1 MKTKIYLL
9 AAIALVIS
17 ACSTGSFVST
27 GYVDGIYFNPGDVPP
42 PVLDEEA
49 RVQEEPETL
58 KSGDRVIISEITDN
72 EEGSKTMNNYILDGQ
87 DAGEYVDAQ
96 LYNMD
101 QMELQGSDT
110 TIYYD
115 DNEVK
120 YVINNY
126 YDGADVDFSYRIHR
140 FHRPYSRFYDPF
152 YWNSWYYDP
161 WYYNSW
167 YYDSWYYPYSSLA
180 WGWGYDPWGWGYSP
194 WYGGYYGGWYGS
206 YYGGYYS
213 SYYGGW
219 GYPYYGYYGWGYPYH
234 YHGGGGYYAD
244 PDDYRYGHR
253 RDFNTMAAG
262 GRNAAATQ
270 AVNGRGGVKS
280 ADPRAGEVNTAA
292 ERRVRTAT
300 PDGTATRGLRG
311 ESGSQARTLT
321 EMRRGTTVGT
331 ERLREGQQGVTRR
344 VDEGGVRGT
353 STRTQQATTTRQYT
367 RPAATTSGVSSQRD
381 PNSYTPSYN
390 QERPVG
396 RSSYNVQ
403 SARPSSGSNQ
413 QGAVKSSTRPVTVY
427 SRPSSST
434 SGDRTYRSTS
444 TYNRSSSS
452 GTNYSAPS
460 RSSSTYSAPSRSSS
474 SYSAPSRSS
483 SSGSSY
489 SSPSR
494 SSSSSGSGS
503 YSGGSSGG
511 GGRSGGGSSS
521 SSGGGGRR

>member
-1 MKTKIYLL
+1 MKTKIFLL
-9 AAIALVIS
+9 AAVALAFS

-42 PVLDEEA
+42 PVMAEEPQ
-49 RVQEEPETL
+49 VQEQPETL
-58 KSGDRVIISEITDN
+58 KSGERVIISEITDN
-72 EEGSKTMNNYILDGQ
+72 EEGGKTMNNYILDGQ
-87 DAGEYVDAQ
+87 EAEEYVDAQ

-152 YWNSWYYDP
+152 YWSSWYYDP
-161 WYYNSW
+161 WYYDSW
-167 YYDSWYYPYSSLA
+167 YYDPWYYPYSSLSWG

-194 WYGGYYGGWYGS
+194 WYGGYGGYYGGYYGGWYGGWSPYYS
-206 YYGGYYS
+206 YYGG
-213 SYYGGW
+213 
-219 GYPYYGYYGWGYPYH
+219 GYPYGH
-234 YHGGGGYYAD
+234 YWGGGYID

-262 GRNAAATQ
+262 SRYSSS
-270 AVNGRGGVKS
+270 GGGGSKS
-280 ADPRAGEVNTAA
+280 ADLRTGNVNPGAQG
-292 ERRVRTAT
+292 RVRTIT
-300 PDGTATRGLRG
+300 PDGTSTRTLREG
-311 ESGSQARTLT
+311 TDTQGRTLT
-321 EMRRGTTVGT
+321 EMRRGTTGT
-331 ERLREGQQGVTRR
+331 TGRSLEGQSSTVRR
-344 VDEGGVRGT
+344 VDEGSLRGSQSAGENQGT
-353 STRTQQATTTRQYT
+353 LRQQGTTTRQYT
-367 RPAATTSGVSSQRD
+367 RPANSGTGVSSQRET
-381 PNSYTPSYN
+381 NSYTPSYN
-390 QERPVG
+390 QERSTG
-396 RSSYNVQ
+396 RSNYNVQ
-403 SARPSSGSNQ
+403 QYSRPSTGSSQ
-413 QGAVKSSTRPVTVY
+413 EGSVKSTTRPTTVY

-434 SGDRTYRSTS
+434 SSDRTYRSTS

-460 RSSSTYSAPSRSSS
+460 QSTYSAPSRSSS
-474 SYSAPSRSS
+474 SYSSPSYSSPSRSS

-489 SSPSR
+489 S
-494 SSSSSGSGS
+494 
-503 YSGGSSGG
+503 GGSSGSSSG

-521 SSGGGGRR
+521 SSGGSGRR